1 MSGQPYPIAVIPGDG
16 IGPEVVEAE
25 LLVLAASGVDFTFS
39 EHPAGDAELARSGA
53 ALPAAT
59 LAAAKAAQAVVF
71 GAAGATAKDVI
82 LRLRAELATNVNLRP
97 AKAYAGAPCLRPET
111 DLIVVR
117 ENSEGLYVG
126 REELVEPGMAT
137 ATRLITDRASFAI
150 ARYALQY
157 AADNGYNKV
166 TAVHKV
172 NVLQITDQ
180 VFLDACRRAA
190 AEFPQLSYEEALVDS
205 VAMRMVL
212 RPSDFQ
218 VMVTTNLFGDILSDL
233 AAGLIGGLGLCPS
246 ANLGPQ
252 HALFEPVHGSA
263 PDIAGQ
269 GRANPAAA
277 ILCGAMLLRHLGH
290 RDEAARVEAALT
302 ACLAAGQTTP
312 DLGGRLSTM
321 DMARAVTQRIEAR
334 AGAPR
339 SGPGGGAK
347 HPKA

>member
-1 MSGQPYPIAVIPGDG
+1 MSGQPYSIAVIPGDG

-25 LLVLAASGVDFTFS
+25 LLVLKASGVAFDFS
-39 EHPAGDAELARSGA
+39 EYPAGDAELARSGA

-59 LAAAKAAQAVVF
+59 LAAAKAATAVVF
-71 GAAGATAKDVI
+71 GAAGKTAKDVI
-82 LRLRAELATNVNLRP
+82 LRMRAELKTNVNLRP
-97 AKAYAGAPCLRPET
+97 AKAYAGVPCLHPDT
-111 DLIVVR
+111 DLMVVR

-126 REELVEPGMAT
+126 REELVKPGLAT
-137 ATRLITDRASFAI
+137 AIREISDQASYAI
-150 ARYALQY
+150 ARYALQF
-157 AADNGYNKV
+157 ALENGYKKV

-190 AEFPQLSYEEALVDS
+190 AEFPQLAYDEALVDS
-205 VAMRMVL
+205 TAMRLVL
-212 RPSDFQ
+212 RPTDFQ
-218 VMVTTNLFGDILSDL
+218 VIVTTNLFGDILSDL
-233 AAGLIGGLGLCPS
+233 AAGLIGGLGMCPS
-246 ANLGPQ
+246 ANLGPE

-269 GRANPAAA
+269 GKANPSAA

-290 RDEAARVEAALT
+290 RDQADRVEAALT

-321 DMARAVTQRIEAR
+321 DMARAVTQRMR
-334 AGAPR
+334 G
-339 SGPGGGAK
+339 
-347 HPKA
+347 